1 MVKQL
6 VAAQNDFFATQ
17 KTKDVSFRKQYLKK
31 LQQEIIDQEDAICD
45 ALYADFKKPKFES
58 LATETQFALSEL
70 KHAIKNVES
79 WSEPERVS
87 ASWSNFPSKEWIQP
101 EPYGKV
107 LIISPWNYPFML
119 AISPLIGALAAGNT
133 AILKPSEFST
143 NTSKII
149 SRIIRKV
156 FPPEYVTV
164 VEGGVE
170 VSQQLLAEKWEYI
183 FFTGSTKV
191 GKIVYKS
198 AAEHLTPVTLELSGK
213 NPCIVDETA
222 SIKLAAKRI
231 AWGKFINAGQTCI
244 APDYILV
251 HKNVKDALVKHLKQ
265 HIMDFYGENME
276 TSNDFARIAT
286 DKHYEE
292 LKAMLEGQP
301 VLFGGTFA
309 DKDRYIA
316 PTLVDEPQLD
326 STIMEGEIFGP
337 ILPIISYTEESELDT
352 YITKYPKSLAFYVF
366 SENKK
371 FQKRLMNSYSFG
383 GGAIND
389 TVVHISNKDLP
400 FGGVGASGIGGYHG
414 KHTFELFSHHK
425 SVAKRGTWVDV
436 PLRYAPYSISMD
448 LVKKIKHLF

>member
-1 MVKQL
+1 MVKEL

-17 KTKDVSFRKQYLKK
+17 KTKNVAYRKKYLKK
-31 LQQEIIDQEDAICD
+31 LQQEILDQEDVICD

-58 LATETQFALSEL
+58 LATETQFALAEL
-70 KHAIKNVES
+70 KHAIKNMNA
-79 WSEPERVS
+79 WSEPKRVS

-143 NTSKII
+143 HTSQII
-149 SRIIRKV
+149 AQIIRKV

-170 VSQQLLAEKWEYI
+170 ASTQLLAEKWEYI
-183 FFTGSTKV
+183 FFTGSTRV
-191 GKIVYKS
+191 GKIVYQS

-222 SIKLAAKRI
+222 SIKPAAKRI
-231 AWGKFINAGQTCI
+231 AWGKFMNAGQTCI

-251 HKNVKDALVKHLKQ
+251 HKSVKDALVNSLRQ
-265 HIMDFYGENME
+265 HITEFYGEAME
-276 TSNDFARIAT
+276 ASNDFARIAT
-286 DKHYEE
+286 SKHYEE
-292 LKAMLEGQP
+292 LKAMLEGQKI
-301 VLFGGTFA
+301 LFGGTFT
-309 DKDRYIA
+309 DKDRYLA
-316 PTLVDEPQLD
+316 PTLVDEPTLD
-326 STIMEGEIFGP
+326 SEIMEGEIFGP
-337 ILPIISYTEESELDT
+337 ILPLISYEDESELDQ
-352 YITKYPKSLAFYVF
+352 YISKYPNSLAFYVF
-366 SENKK
+366 SSDKK
-371 FQKRLMNSYSFG
+371 FQKRLMRRYSFG

-389 TVVHISNKDLP
+389 TVVHISNKNLP

-414 KHTFELFSHHK
+414 KHTFDLFSHHK
-425 SVAKRGTWVDV
+425 SIAKRGTWLDP
-436 PLRYAPYSISMD
+436 PLRYAPYNLSLS